1 MPMKKVMKG
10 NEAAA
15 WAAKLAKPKVIA
27 AFPIT
32 PSTLVPEKIS
42 EFVANGELD
51 AEFIKVES
59 EHSAISA
66 CVGASAAGVRT
77 FTATASQGLAL
88 MHEILFIAAGMRLP
102 IVMAIGNRALSAP
115 INIWNDWQDTISER
129 DTGWIQFYAENNQEA
144 LDLILIAFKVAE
156 DERVLLPAMTG
167 FDAFIL
173 THTVEPV
180 EIPDQELVDEF
191 LGEYKPK
198 HAYLDPKRPI
208 TQGTLGFPA
217 HYMEARYKVWE
228 AMENARQVI
237 KEVFEEF
244 EKKFGRK
251 YQMVEE
257 YKTDDAEIV
266 MITMGSLAG
275 TLKEFVDKKREEGV
289 KVGAAKIT
297 VYRPFPIEEIRALA
311 KKAKVLAILEKDIS
325 FGSGGAVFADV
336 ARSLIN
342 EKEKPIVL
350 DFIIG
355 LGGRDVTF
363 GQLEEALSIAEKAM
377 KEGVEEEVYWIG
389 LRKEILWGD

>member
-1 MPMKKVMKG
+1 MPIRTVMKA

-102 IVMAIGNRALSAP
+102 IVMAIGNRSLSAP
-115 INIWNDWQDTISER
+115 INIWNDWQDSISQR
-129 DTGWIQFYAENNQEA
+129 DTGWMQFYAENNQEA
-144 LDLILIAFKVAE
+144 LDLILIAYKVAE
-156 DERVLLPAMTG
+156 DERVLLPAMVG

-191 LGEYKPK
+191 LGEYEPK
-198 HAYLDPKRPI
+198 HAFIDPHRPI

-217 HYMEARYKVWE
+217 HYLETRYLLWE
-228 AMENARQVI
+228 ANERAKKVI
-237 KEVFEEF
+237 DEAFKEFEE
-244 EKKFGRK
+244 KFGRK
-251 YQMVEE
+251 YQKIEE
-257 YKTDDAEIV
+257 YRTDDADIILV
-266 MITMGSLAG
+266 TMGSLAG
-275 TLKEFVDKKREEGV
+275 TVKDYVDHARDRGL
-289 KVGAAKIT
+289 KVGAAKLT
-297 VYRPFPIEEIRALA
+297 VYRPFPAEEVLELA
-311 KKAKVLAILEKDIS
+311 KKAKVIALLEKNITFS
-325 FGSGGAVFADV
+325 IGGALFQDFSRTLVNQ
-336 ARSLIN
+336 N
-342 EKEKPIVL
+342 ERPKIL
-350 DFIIG
+350 DFILG

-363 GQLEEALSIAEKAM
+363 QNLDEVLEIAGKALKGEK
-377 KEGVEEEVYWIG
+377 VDEVNWIG
-389 LRKEILWGD
+389 LRKEIL

>member
-1 MPMKKVMKG
+1 MPMRKVMKG

-257 YKTDDAEIV
+257 YKTDDAEII

-389 LRKEILWGD
+389 LRKEIL

>member
-1 MPMKKVMKG
+1 MPMRKVMKG

-15 WAAKLAKPKVIA
+15 WAAKLAKPKVVA

-42 EFVANGELD
+42 EFVADGEMD

-88 MHEILFIAAGMRLP
+88 MHEVLFIAAGMRLP

-129 DTGWIQFYAENNQEA
+129 DTGWMQFYAENNQEA

-156 DERVLLPAMTG
+156 DERVLLPAMVG

-180 EIPDQELVDEF
+180 EIPDQEVVDEF
-191 LGEYKPK
+191 LGEYVPK
-198 HAYLDPKRPI
+198 HAYLDPARPI
-208 TQGTLGFPA
+208 TQGALGFPA
-217 HYMEARYKVWE
+217 HYMEARYTVWE
-228 AMENARQVI
+228 AMENARKVI
-237 KEVFEEF
+237 KEVFDEF
-244 EKKFGRK
+244 EKKFGRR
-251 YQMVEE
+251 YHMIEE
-257 YKTDDAEIV
+257 YKTDDAEI
-266 MITMGSLAG
+266 ILLTMGSLAG

-289 KVGAAKIT
+289 KIGAAKMT

-325 FGSGGAVFADV
+325 FGIGGAVFADTSR
-336 ARSLIN
+336 ALIN
-342 EKEKPIVL
+342 EKERPIVL
-350 DFIIG
+350 DFILG

-363 GQLEEALSIAEKAM
+363 ENLEEIVEISKKALEGEK
-377 KEGVEEEVYWIG
+377 VEEVNWIG
-389 LRKEILWGD
+389 LRKEIL

>member
-1 MPMKKVMKG
+1 MPMRKVMKC

-15 WAAKLAKPKVIA
+15 WAAKLAKPKVVA

-42 EFVANGELD
+42 EFIADGEMD

-66 CVGASAAGVRT
+66 CVGASAAGVRA

-88 MHEILFIAAGMRLP
+88 MHEVLFIAAGMRLP
-102 IVMAIGNRALSAP
+102 IVIAIGNRSLSAP
-115 INIWNDWQDTISER
+115 INIWNDWQDSISER
-129 DTGWIQFYAENNQEA
+129 DTGWMQFYAENNQEA

-156 DERVLLPAMTG
+156 NERVLLPAMVG

-180 EIPDQELVDEF
+180 EIPDQEVVDEF
-191 LGEYKPK
+191 LGEYVPK
-198 HAYLDPKRPI
+198 HAYLDPAKPI
-208 TQGTLGFPA
+208 TQGALGFPA
-217 HYMEARYKVWE
+217 HYMEVRYTVWE

-237 KEVFEEF
+237 EEVFDEF
-244 EKKFGRK
+244 EKKFGRR
-251 YQMVEE
+251 YYMIEE
-257 YKTDDAEIV
+257 YKTDDAEI
-266 MITMGSLAG
+266 ILLTMGSLAG
-275 TLKEFVDKKREEGV
+275 TLKDFVDKKREEGV
-289 KVGAAKIT
+289 KIGAAKMT
-297 VYRPFPIEEIRALA
+297 VYRPFPIEEFRALA

-325 FGSGGAVFADV
+325 FGISGAVFADAGRV
-336 ARSLIN
+336 LVN
-342 EKEKPIVL
+342 EKEKPILL

-363 GQLEEALSIAEKAM
+363 ENLEEVVEISKKALVGEK
-377 KEGVEEEVYWIG
+377 VEEVNWIG
-389 LRKEILWGD
+389 LRKEIL

>member
-1 MPMKKVMKG
+1 MPIRTVMKA

-88 MHEILFIAAGMRLP
+88 MHEVLFIAAGMRLP
-102 IVMAIGNRALSAP
+102 IVVAVGNRSLSAP
-115 INIWNDWQDTISER
+115 INIWNDWQDSISER
-129 DTGWIQFYAENNQEA
+129 DTGWLQFYAENNQEA
-144 LDLILIAFKVAE
+144 LDLILAAFKVAE
-156 DERVLLPAMTG
+156 DERVLLPTMVG

-191 LGEYKPK
+191 LGEYEPK
-198 HAYLDPKRPI
+198 HAYLDPARPI
-208 TQGTLGFPA
+208 TQGTLAFPA
-217 HYMEARYKVWE
+217 HYMEARYTVWE
-228 AMENARQVI
+228 ANKNAKKVI
-237 KEVFEEF
+237 DEVFAEF
-244 EKKFGRK
+244 EKRFGRK
-251 YQMVEE
+251 YSKIEE
-257 YKTDDAEIV
+257 YRTDDAEIIFV
-266 MITMGSLAG
+266 TMGSLAG
-275 TLKEFVDKKREEGV
+275 TVKEYVDHLREKGI
-289 KVGAAKIT
+289 KAGAAKLT
-297 VYRPFPIEEIRALA
+297 VYRPFPTEEVRELA
-311 KKAKVLAILEKDIS
+311 KKAKVLALLEKNVTFS
-325 FGSGGAVFADV
+325 VGGALFQDFSRALVNQKD
-336 ARSLIN
+336 
-342 EKEKPIVL
+342 KPIIV
-350 DFIIG
+350 DFILG

-363 GQLEEALSIAEKAM
+363 KDLDEALAVAQKALN
-377 KEGVEEEVYWIG
+377 GEEFDEVNWIG
-389 LRKEILWGD
+389 LRKEIL

>member
-1 MPMKKVMKG
+1 MPIRKVMKA

-42 EFVANGELD
+42 EFVADGELD

-102 IVMAIGNRALSAP
+102 IVIAVGNRALSAP

-129 DTGWIQFYAENNQEA
+129 DTGWLQFYAENNQEA
-144 LDLILIAFKVAE
+144 LDLILIAYKVAE
-156 DERVLLPAMTG
+156 NEKVLLPAMVG

-191 LGEYKPK
+191 LGEYEPK
-198 HAYLDPKRPI
+198 YAYLDPSRPI
-208 TQGTLGFPA
+208 TQGTLAFPA
-217 HYMEARYKVWE
+217 HYMEARYTVWE
-228 AMENARQVI
+228 ANENARKVI
-237 KEVFEEF
+237 DEAFAEF
-244 EKKFGRK
+244 EKRFGRK
-251 YQMVEE
+251 YQKIEE
-257 YKTDDAEIV
+257 YRTDDAEIIFV
-266 MITMGSLAG
+266 TMGSLAG
-275 TLKEFVDKKREEGV
+275 TVKEYVDHLREQGI
-289 KVGAAKIT
+289 KVGAAKMT
-297 VYRPFPIEEIRALA
+297 VYRPFPIEEVRALA
-311 KKAKVLAILEKDIS
+311 KKAKVIALLEKNITFS
-325 FGSGGAVFADV
+325 VGGALFQDFSRA
-336 ARSLIN
+336 LIN
-342 EKEKPIVL
+342 ESEKPKIV
-350 DFIIG
+350 DFILG

-363 GQLEEALSIAEKAM
+363 RDLDEALAIAQKALNG
-377 KEGVEEEVYWIG
+377 EAVDEVNWIG
-389 LRKEILWGD
+389 LRKEIL

>member
-1 MPMKKVMKG
+1 MPIRTVMKA

-88 MHEILFIAAGMRLP
+88 MHEVLFIAAGMRLP
-102 IVMAIGNRALSAP
+102 IVMAIGNRSLSAP
-115 INIWNDWQDTISER
+115 INIWNDWQDSISER
-129 DTGWIQFYAENNQEA
+129 DTGWLQFYAENNQEA
-144 LDLILIAFKVAE
+144 LDLILIAYKVAE
-156 DERVLLPAMTG
+156 DERVLLPAMVG

-191 LGEYKPK
+191 LGEYEPK
-198 HAYLDPKRPI
+198 HAYVDPKRPI
-208 TQGTLGFPA
+208 TQGTLAFPA
-217 HYMEARYKVWE
+217 HYMEARYTVWE
-228 AMENARQVI
+228 ANENARKVI
-237 KEVFEEF
+237 DEAFAEF

-251 YQMVEE
+251 YQKIEE
-257 YKTDDAEIV
+257 YRTDDAEIIFV
-266 MITMGSLAG
+266 TMGSLAG
-275 TLKEFVDKKREEGV
+275 TVKEYVDHLREKGI
-289 KVGAAKIT
+289 KVGAAKLT
-297 VYRPFPIEEIRALA
+297 VYRPFPIEEVRALA
-311 KKAKVLAILEKDIS
+311 KKAKVLALLEKNVTFS
-325 FGSGGAVFADV
+325 VGGALFQDFSRA
-336 ARSLIN
+336 LIN
-342 EKEKPIVL
+342 EKEKPI
-350 DFIIG
+350 IIDYIVG

-363 GQLEEALSIAEKAM
+363 QNLDEALAIAQKALNG
-377 KEGVEEEVYWIG
+377 EEFEEVNWIG
-389 LRKEILWGD
+389 LRKEIL

>member
-1 MPMKKVMKG
+1 MPIRKVMKA

-42 EFVANGELD
+42 EFVADGELD

-102 IVMAIGNRALSAP
+102 IVIAVGNRALSAP

-129 DTGWIQFYAENNQEA
+129 DTGWLQFYAENNQEA

-156 DERVLLPAMTG
+156 DERVLLPAMVG

-191 LGEYKPK
+191 LGEYMPK
-198 HAYLDPKRPI
+198 HAYLDPAKPI
-208 TQGTLGFPA
+208 TQGALGFPA
-217 HYMEARYKVWE
+217 HYMEARYGVWE
-228 AMENARQVI
+228 ANENAKKVI
-237 KEVFEEF
+237 DEVFAEF

-251 YQMVEE
+251 YQKIEE
-257 YKTDDAEIV
+257 YRTEDADIIFV
-266 MITMGSLAG
+266 TMGSLAG
-275 TLKEFVDKKREEGV
+275 TLKEYVDMLREKGV

-297 VYRPFPIEEIRALA
+297 VYRPFPTEEVRELA
-311 KKAKVLAILEKDIS
+311 KKTKVLALLEKNVTFS
-325 FGSGGAVFADV
+325 VGGALFQDFSRALV
-336 ARSLIN
+336 N
-342 EKEKPIVL
+342 ESEKPKIV
-350 DFIIG
+350 DFILG

-363 GQLEEALSIAEKAM
+363 KDLDEALAIAQKALTG
-377 KEGVEEEVYWIG
+377 EEFEEVNWIG
-389 LRKEILWGD
+389 LRKEIL

>member
-1 MPMKKVMKG
+1 MPIRTVMKA

-15 WAAKLAKPKVIA
+15 WAAKLARPKVIA

-32 PSTLVPEKIS
+32 PSTLIPEKIS
-42 EFVANGELD
+42 EFVADGELD

-129 DTGWIQFYAENNQEA
+129 DSGWLQFYAENNQEA
-144 LDLILIAFKVAE
+144 LDLILMAFKIAE
-156 DERVLLPAMTG
+156 DERVLLPAMVG

-180 EIPDQELVDEF
+180 EIPDQEAVDEF

-198 HAYLDPKRPI
+198 HAYLDPAKPV
-208 TQGTLGFPA
+208 TQGSLAFPA
-217 HYMEARYKVWE
+217 YYMEARYTLWE
-228 AMENARQVI
+228 ANENAKKVI
-237 KEVFEEF
+237 DEVFAEF
-244 EKKFGRK
+244 EKRFGRK
-251 YQMVEE
+251 YRKIEE
-257 YKTDDAEIV
+257 YRTDDAEIIFV
-266 MITMGSLAG
+266 TMGSLAG
-275 TLKEFVDKKREEGV
+275 TVKEYVDSLREKGI
-289 KVGAAKIT
+289 KAGAAKLT
-297 VYRPFPIEEIRALA
+297 VYRPFPTEEVRELA
-311 KKAKVLAILEKDIS
+311 KKAKVLALLEKNVTFS
-325 FGSGGAVFADV
+325 VGGALFQDFSRA
-336 ARSLIN
+336 LIN
-342 EKEKPIVL
+342 QEERPILV
-350 DFIIG
+350 DFILG

-363 GQLEEALSIAEKAM
+363 RELDQVLEISRKALAGEKF
-377 KEGVEEEVYWIG
+377 EEVNWIG
-389 LRKEILWGD
+389 LRKEIL

>member
-1 MPMKKVMKG
+1 MPMRKVMKC

-15 WAAKLAKPKVIA
+15 WAAKLAKPKVVA

-42 EFVANGELD
+42 EFIADGEMD

-66 CVGASAAGVRT
+66 CVGASAAGVRA

-88 MHEILFIAAGMRLP
+88 MHEVLFIAAGMRLP
-102 IVMAIGNRALSAP
+102 IVIAIGNRSLSAP
-115 INIWNDWQDTISER
+115 INIWNDWQDSISER
-129 DTGWIQFYAENNQEA
+129 DTGWMQFYAENNQEA

-156 DERVLLPAMTG
+156 NERVLLPAMVG

-180 EIPDQELVDEF
+180 EIPDQEVVDEF
-191 LGEYKPK
+191 LGEYVPK
-198 HAYLDPKRPI
+198 HAYLDPAKPI
-208 TQGTLGFPA
+208 TQGALGFPA
-217 HYMEARYKVWE
+217 HYMEVRYTVCE

-237 KEVFEEF
+237 KEVFDEF
-244 EKKFGRK
+244 EKKFGRR
-251 YQMVEE
+251 YYMIEE
-257 YKTDDAEIV
+257 YKTDDAEI
-266 MITMGSLAG
+266 ILLTMGSLAG
-275 TLKEFVDKKREEGV
+275 TLKDFVDKKREEGV
-289 KVGAAKIT
+289 KIGAAKMT
-297 VYRPFPIEEIRALA
+297 VYRPFPIEEFRALA

-325 FGSGGAVFADV
+325 FGISGAVFADAGRV
-336 ARSLIN
+336 LVN
-342 EKEKPIVL
+342 EKEKPILL

-363 GQLEEALSIAEKAM
+363 ENLEEVVEISKKALVGEK
-377 KEGVEEEVYWIG
+377 VEEVNWIG
-389 LRKEILWGD
+389 LRKEIL

>member
-1 MPMKKVMKG
+1 MPIRTVMKA

-66 CVGASAAGVRT
+66 VVGASAAGVRT

-88 MHEILFIAAGMRLP
+88 MHEVLFIAAGMRLP
-102 IVMAIGNRALSAP
+102 IVMAIGNRSLSAP
-115 INIWNDWQDTISER
+115 INIWNDWQDSISQR

-144 LDLILIAFKVAE
+144 LDLILLAYKVAE
-156 DERVLLPAMTG
+156 DERVLLPAMVG

-180 EIPDQELVDEF
+180 EIPDQEVVDEF
-191 LGEYKPK
+191 LGEYEPK

-208 TQGTLGFPA
+208 TQGTLAFPA
-217 HYMEARYKVWE
+217 HYMEAKYLVWD
-228 AMENARQVI
+228 AMEKARKVI
-237 KEVFEEF
+237 DEAFAEF
-244 EKKFGRK
+244 EKRFGRK
-251 YQMVEE
+251 YQKIEE
-257 YKTDDAEIV
+257 YKTDDAEIIFV
-266 MITMGSLAG
+266 TMGSLAG
-275 TLKEFVDKKREEGV
+275 TLKDWVDKKREEGY
-289 KVGAAKIT
+289 KVGAAKMT
-297 VYRPFPIEEIRALA
+297 VYRPFPVEEIRALA
-311 KKAKVLAILEKDIS
+311 KKAKVLGFIEKDIS
-325 FGSGGAVFADV
+325 IGLYGAVFIDASAALV
-336 ARSLIN
+336 N
-342 EKEKPIVL
+342 ESERPLML
-350 DFIIG
+350 DFIAG

-363 GQLEEALSIAEKAM
+363 GQLDDALRIAEEALEKG
-377 KEGVEEEVYWIG
+377 EVEKPIHWIG
-389 LRKEILWGD
+389 LRKELL

>member
-1 MPMKKVMKG
+1 MPTWKVMKG

-66 CVGASAAGVRT
+66 CVGAAAAGVRT

-102 IVMAIGNRALSAP
+102 IVMAIGNRSLSAP

-129 DTGWIQFYAENNQEA
+129 DTGWMQFYAENNQEA

-180 EIPDQELVDEF
+180 EIPDQEVVDEF
-191 LGEYKPK
+191 LGEYVPK

-208 TQGTLGFPA
+208 TQGALGFPA
-217 HYMEARYKVWE
+217 HYMEARYTVWE
-228 AMENARQVI
+228 AMENAREVI
-237 KEVFEEF
+237 KEAFEEF

-257 YKTDDAEIV
+257 YKTEDAEIV
-266 MITMGSLAG
+266 LVTMGSLAG
-275 TLKEFVDKKREEGV
+275 TVKEFVDKKREEGL
-289 KVGAAKIT
+289 KIGAAKIT
-297 VYRPFPIEEIRALA
+297 VYRPFPIEEIKALA
-311 KKAKVLAILEKDIS
+311 KKTKVLAILEKDIS
-325 FGSGGAVFADV
+325 FGLGGAVFGDV
-336 ARSLIN
+336 GRTLIN
-342 EKEKPIVL
+342 ESEKPIVL
-350 DFIIG
+350 DFILG

-363 GQLEEALSIAEKAM
+363 ANLEEVIEISEKAM
-377 KEGVEEEVYWIG
+377 KEGVEEDVFWIG
-389 LRKEILWGD
+389 LRKEIL

>member
-1 MPMKKVMKG
+1 MPMRKVMKG

-15 WAAKLAKPKVIA
+15 WAAKLAKPKVVA

-42 EFVANGELD
+42 EFVANGEMD
-51 AEFIKVES
+51 AEFVKVES

-66 CVGASAAGVRT
+66 CVGASAAGVRV

-88 MHEILFIAAGMRLP
+88 MHEVLFIAAGMRLP
-102 IVMAIGNRALSAP
+102 IVMAIGNRSLSAP

-129 DTGWIQFYAENNQEA
+129 DTGWLQFYAENNQEA
-144 LDLILIAFKVAE
+144 LDLILAAFKVAE

-191 LGEYKPK
+191 LGEYEPK
-198 HAYLDPKRPI
+198 HAYIDPKRPI
-208 TQGTLGFPA
+208 TQGALGFPA
-217 HYMEARYKVWE
+217 HYAESRYKVWE
-228 AMENARQVI
+228 AMENAKEVI
-237 KEVFEEF
+237 KEVFAEF

-251 YQMVEE
+251 YQMIEE
-257 YKTDDAEIV
+257 YKTDDAEIILV
-266 MITMGSLAG
+266 TMGSLAG
-275 TLKEFVDKKREEGV
+275 TVKEFVDKKREEGI
-289 KVGAAKIT
+289 KIGAAKIT

-311 KKAKVLAILEKDIS
+311 KKTKVLALLEKDIS
-325 FGSGGAVFADV
+325 FGIGGAVYADV
-336 ARSLIN
+336 GRALIN

-350 DFIIG
+350 DFILG

-363 GQLEEALSIAEKAM
+363 ENLDEVIEISKKALKGEK
-377 KEGVEEEVYWIG
+377 VEEVSWIG
-389 LRKEILWGD
+389 LRKEIL

>member
-1 MPMKKVMKG
+1 MPIWKVMKG

-66 CVGASAAGVRT
+66 CVGAAAAGVRT

-102 IVMAIGNRALSAP
+102 IVMAIGNRSLSAP

-129 DTGWIQFYAENNQEA
+129 DTGWMQFYAENNQEA

-180 EIPDQELVDEF
+180 EIPDQEVVDEF
-191 LGEYKPK
+191 LGEYVPK

-208 TQGTLGFPA
+208 TQGALGFPA
-217 HYMEARYKVWE
+217 HYMEARYTVWE
-228 AMENARQVI
+228 AMENAREVI
-237 KEVFEEF
+237 KEAFEEF

-257 YKTDDAEIV
+257 YKTEDAEIILV
-266 MITMGSLAG
+266 TMGSLAG
-275 TLKEFVDKKREEGV
+275 TVKEFVDKKREEGL
-289 KVGAAKIT
+289 KIGAAKIT
-297 VYRPFPIEEIRALA
+297 VYRPFPIEEIKALA
-311 KKAKVLAILEKDIS
+311 KKTKVLAILEKDIS
-325 FGSGGAVFADV
+325 FGLGGAVFGDV
-336 ARSLIN
+336 GRTLIN
-342 EKEKPIVL
+342 ESEKPIVL
-350 DFIIG
+350 DFILG

-363 GQLEEALSIAEKAM
+363 ANLEEVIEISEKAM
-377 KEGVEEEVYWIG
+377 KEGVEEDVFWIG
-389 LRKEILWGD
+389 LRKEIL

>member
-1 MPMKKVMKG
+1 MPMRKVMKG

-15 WAAKLAKPKVIA
+15 WAAKLAKPKVVA

-42 EFVANGELD
+42 EFVADGEMD

-129 DTGWIQFYAENNQEA
+129 DAGWIQFYAENNQEA

-156 DERVLLPAMTG
+156 DERVLLPAMVG

-180 EIPDQELVDEF
+180 EIPDQEVVDEF
-191 LGEYKPK
+191 LGEYVPK
-198 HAYLDPKRPI
+198 HAYLDPARPI
-208 TQGTLGFPA
+208 TQGALAFPA
-217 HYMEARYKVWE
+217 HYMEARYTVWE
-228 AMENARQVI
+228 AMENARKVI
-237 KEVFEEF
+237 KEVFDEF
-244 EKKFGRK
+244 EKKFGRR
-251 YQMVEE
+251 YHMIEE
-257 YKTDDAEIV
+257 YKTDDAEI
-266 MITMGSLAG
+266 ILLTMGSLAG

-289 KVGAAKIT
+289 KIGAAKMT

-311 KKAKVLAILEKDIS
+311 KKTKVLAILEKDIS
-325 FGSGGAVFADV
+325 FGIGGAVFADTSR
-336 ARSLIN
+336 ALIN

-350 DFIIG
+350 DFILG

-363 GQLEEALSIAEKAM
+363 ENLEEVVEISKKALEGEK
-377 KEGVEEEVYWIG
+377 VEEVNWIG
-389 LRKEILWGD
+389 LRKEIL

>member
-1 MPMKKVMKG
+1 MPMRKVMKG

-15 WAAKLAKPKVIA
+15 WAAKLAKPKVVA

-42 EFVANGELD
+42 EFVADGEMD

-144 LDLILIAFKVAE
+144 LDLILAAFKVAE
-156 DERVLLPAMTG
+156 DERVLLPAMVG

-180 EIPDQELVDEF
+180 EIPDQEVVDEF
-191 LGEYKPK
+191 LGEYVPK
-198 HAYLDPKRPI
+198 HAYLDPARPI
-208 TQGTLGFPA
+208 TQGALGFPA
-217 HYMEARYKVWE
+217 HYMEARYTVWK
-228 AMENARQVI
+228 AMENAREVI
-237 KEVFEEF
+237 KEVFDEF

-251 YQMVEE
+251 YHMIEE
-257 YKTDDAEIV
+257 YKTDDAEI
-266 MITMGSLAG
+266 ILLTMGSLAG

-289 KVGAAKIT
+289 KIGAAKMT
-297 VYRPFPIEEIRALA
+297 VYRPFPLEEFRALA

-325 FGSGGAVFADV
+325 FGIGGAVFTDASR
-336 ARSLIN
+336 ALIS
-342 EKEKPIVL
+342 EKEKPILL
-350 DFIIG
+350 DFILG

-363 GQLEEALSIAEKAM
+363 ENLEEVVEISKKALEGEK
-377 KEGVEEEVYWIG
+377 VEEVNWIG
-389 LRKEILWGD
+389 LRKEIL

>member
-1 MPMKKVMKG
+1 MPIRTVMKA

-88 MHEILFIAAGMRLP
+88 MHEVLFIAAGMRLP
-102 IVMAIGNRALSAP
+102 IVVAIGNRSLSAP

-129 DTGWIQFYAENNQEA
+129 DTGWLQFYAENNQEA
-144 LDLILIAFKVAE
+144 LDLILIAYKVAE
-156 DERVLLPAMTG
+156 NEKVLLPAMVG

-191 LGEYKPK
+191 LGEYEPK
-198 HAYLDPKRPI
+198 HAFIDPHNPI
-208 TQGTLGFPA
+208 TQGTLAFPA
-217 HYMEARYKVWE
+217 HYMETRYLLWKANEAAKKVIDE
-228 AMENARQVI
+228 AFA
-237 KEVFEEF
+237 EF
-244 EKKFGRK
+244 EKRFGRK
-251 YQMVEE
+251 YQKVEE
-257 YKTDDAEIV
+257 YRTDDADIILV
-266 MITMGSLAG
+266 TMGSLAG
-275 TLKEFVDKKREEGV
+275 TVKDYVDRAREKGI
-289 KVGAAKIT
+289 KVGAAKMT
-297 VYRPFPIEEIRALA
+297 VYRPFPVEEVRELA
-311 KKAKVLAILEKDIS
+311 KKAKVIALLEKNITFS
-325 FGSGGAVFADV
+325 VGGALFQDFSRALV
-336 ARSLIN
+336 N
-342 EKEKPIVL
+342 EDEKPKLV
-350 DFIIG
+350 DFILG

-363 GQLEEALSIAEKAM
+363 QNLDEALSIAEKALRGE
-377 KEGVEEEVYWIG
+377 KVDEVNWIG
-389 LRKEILWGD
+389 LRKEIL

>member
-1 MPMKKVMKG
+1 MPMKKVLKG

-66 CVGASAAGVRT
+66 CVGAAAAGVRT

-115 INIWNDWQDTISER
+115 INIWNDWQDMISER

-228 AMENARQVI
+228 AMENAREVI
-237 KEVFEEF
+237 KEAFEEF
-244 EKKFGRK
+244 ERKFGRK

-257 YKTDDAEIV
+257 YRTDDAEII

-275 TLKEFVDKKREEGV
+275 TLKDFVDRKREEGV

-311 KKAKVLAILEKDIS
+311 KKAKVLAILEKDVS

-342 EKEKPIVL
+342 EKEKPIIL

-363 GQLEEALSIAEKAM
+363 EQLDEALSIAEKAM
-377 KEGVEEEVYWIG
+377 KEGVEKDIYWIG
-389 LRKEILWGD
+389 LREEIL

>member
-1 MPMKKVMKG
+1 MPMRKVMKG

-15 WAAKLAKPKVIA
+15 WAAKLAKPKVVA

-42 EFVANGELD
+42 EFVANGEMD
-51 AEFIKVES
+51 AEFVKVES

-66 CVGASAAGVRT
+66 CVGASAAGVRV

-88 MHEILFIAAGMRLP
+88 MHEVLFIAAGMRLP
-102 IVMAIGNRALSAP
+102 IVMAIGNRSLSAP

-129 DTGWIQFYAENNQEA
+129 DTGWLQFYAENNQEA
-144 LDLILIAFKVAE
+144 LDLILAAFKVAE

-191 LGEYKPK
+191 LGEYEPK
-198 HAYLDPKRPI
+198 HAYLDPARPI
-208 TQGTLGFPA
+208 TQGALGFPA
-217 HYMEARYKVWE
+217 HYAESRYKVWE
-228 AMENARQVI
+228 AMENAKEVI
-237 KEVFEEF
+237 KEVFAEF

-251 YQMVEE
+251 YQMIEE
-257 YKTDDAEIV
+257 YKTDDAEIILV
-266 MITMGSLAG
+266 TMGSLAG
-275 TLKEFVDKKREEGV
+275 TVKEFVDKKREEGI
-289 KVGAAKIT
+289 KIGAAKIT

-311 KKAKVLAILEKDIS
+311 KKTKVLALLEKDIS
-325 FGSGGAVFADV
+325 FGIGGAVYADV
-336 ARSLIN
+336 GRALIN

-350 DFIIG
+350 DFILG

-363 GQLEEALSIAEKAM
+363 ENLDEVIEISKKALEGEK
-377 KEGVEEEVYWIG
+377 VEEVSWIG
-389 LRKEILWGD
+389 LRKEIL

>member
-1 MPMKKVMKG
+1 MPMRKVMKG

-15 WAAKLAKPKVIA
+15 WAAKLAKPKVVA

-42 EFVANGELD
+42 EFVADGEMD

-66 CVGASAAGVRT
+66 CVGASAAGVRA

-88 MHEILFIAAGMRLP
+88 MHEVLFIAAGMRLP
-102 IVMAIGNRALSAP
+102 IVMAIGNRSLSAP

-129 DTGWIQFYAENNQEA
+129 DTGWMQFYAENNQEA

-156 DERVLLPAMTG
+156 DERVLLPAMVG

-180 EIPDQELVDEF
+180 EIPDQEVVDEF
-191 LGEYKPK
+191 LGEYVPK
-198 HAYLDPKRPI
+198 HAYFDPAKPI
-208 TQGTLGFPA
+208 TQGALGFPA
-217 HYMEARYKVWE
+217 HYMEARFTVWE

-237 KEVFEEF
+237 AEAFDEF
-244 EKKFGRK
+244 EKKFGRR
-251 YQMVEE
+251 YHMIEE
-257 YKTDDAEIV
+257 YKTDDAEI
-266 MITMGSLAG
+266 ILLTMGSLAG
-275 TLKEFVDKKREEGV
+275 TLKEFIDKKREEGL
-289 KVGAAKIT
+289 KIGAAKMT
-297 VYRPFPIEEIRALA
+297 VYRPFPIEEFRALA

-325 FGSGGAVFADV
+325 FGIGGAVFADAGRALV
-336 ARSLIN
+336 N
-342 EKEKPIVL
+342 EKEKPILL

-363 GQLEEALSIAEKAM
+363 ENLEDVVEISKKALDGEK
-377 KEGVEEEVYWIG
+377 VEEVNWIG
-389 LRKEILWGD
+389 LRKEIL

>member
-1 MPMKKVMKG
+1 MPIRTVMKA

-88 MHEILFIAAGMRLP
+88 MHEILFIAAGMHLP
-102 IVMAIGNRALSAP
+102 IVIAIGNRALSAP

-129 DTGWIQFYAENNQEA
+129 DTGWLQFYAENNQEA
-144 LDLILIAFKVAE
+144 LDLILIAYKVAE
-156 DERVLLPAMTG
+156 DERVLLPTMVG

-191 LGEYKPK
+191 LGEYEPK
-198 HAYLDPKRPI
+198 HAYLDPARPI
-208 TQGTLGFPA
+208 TQGTLAFPA
-217 HYMEARYKVWE
+217 HYMETRYTVWE
-228 AMENARQVI
+228 ANDNAKKVI
-237 KEVFEEF
+237 DEVFAEF
-244 EKKFGRK
+244 EKRFGRK
-251 YQMVEE
+251 YQKIEE
-257 YKTDDAEIV
+257 YLTDDAEIIFV
-266 MITMGSLAG
+266 TMGSLAG
-275 TLKEFVDKKREEGV
+275 TVKEYVDHLREKGIRA
-289 KVGAAKIT
+289 GAAKMT
-297 VYRPFPIEEIRALA
+297 VYRPFPTEEVRGLA
-311 KKAKVLAILEKDIS
+311 KKAKVLALLEKNVTFS
-325 FGSGGAVFADV
+325 VGGALFQDFSRA
-336 ARSLIN
+336 LIN
-342 EKEKPIVL
+342 GKETPKIV
-350 DFIIG
+350 DFILG

-363 GQLEEALSIAEKAM
+363 KDLDEALAIAQKALN
-377 KEGVEEEVYWIG
+377 GEEFSEVNWIG
-389 LRKEILWGD
+389 LRKEIL

>member
-1 MPMKKVMKG
+1 MSMRKVMKC

-15 WAAKLAKPKVIA
+15 WAAKLAKPKVVA

-42 EFVANGELD
+42 EFIADGEMD

-66 CVGASAAGVRT
+66 CVGASAAGVRA

-88 MHEILFIAAGMRLP
+88 MHEVLFIAAGMRLP
-102 IVMAIGNRALSAP
+102 IVIAIGNRSLSAP
-115 INIWNDWQDTISER
+115 INIWNDWQDSISER
-129 DTGWIQFYAENNQEA
+129 DTGWMQFYAENNQEA

-156 DERVLLPAMTG
+156 DERVLLPAMVG

-180 EIPDQELVDEF
+180 EIPDQEVVDEF
-191 LGEYKPK
+191 LGEYVPK
-198 HAYLDPKRPI
+198 HAYLDPVKPI
-208 TQGTLGFPA
+208 TQGALGFPA
-217 HYMEARYKVWE
+217 HYMEARYTVWE

-237 KEVFEEF
+237 AEAFDEF
-244 EKKFGRK
+244 EKKFGRR
-251 YQMVEE
+251 YHMIEE
-257 YKTDDAEIV
+257 YKTDDAEVILL
-266 MITMGSLAG
+266 TMGSLAG
-275 TLKEFVDKKREEGV
+275 TLKDFVDKKREEGV
-289 KVGAAKIT
+289 KIGAAKMT
-297 VYRPFPIEEIRALA
+297 VYRPFPIEEFRALA

-325 FGSGGAVFADV
+325 FGIGGAVFADAGRV
-336 ARSLIN
+336 LVN
-342 EKEKPIVL
+342 EKEKPILL

-363 GQLEEALSIAEKAM
+363 ENLEEVVEISKKALVGEK
-377 KEGVEEEVYWIG
+377 VEEVNWIG
-389 LRKEILWGD
+389 LRKEIL

>member
-1 MPMKKVMKG
+1 MPIRTVMKA

-88 MHEILFIAAGMRLP
+88 MHEVLFIAAGMRLP
-102 IVMAIGNRALSAP
+102 IVVAVGNRSLSAP
-115 INIWNDWQDTISER
+115 INIWNDWQDSISQR
-129 DTGWIQFYAENNQEA
+129 DTGWMQFYAENNQEA

-156 DERVLLPAMTG
+156 DERVLLPAMIG

-180 EIPDQELVDEF
+180 EIPDQEVVDEF
-191 LGEYKPK
+191 LGEYTPK
-198 HAYLDPKRPI
+198 HAYLDPAKPI
-208 TQGTLGFPA
+208 TQGTLAFPA
-217 HYMEARYKVWE
+217 HYMEARYTVWE
-228 AMENARQVI
+228 ANENAKKVI
-237 KEVFEEF
+237 DEVFEEF
-244 EKKFGRK
+244 EKRFGRK
-251 YQMVEE
+251 YSKVEE
-257 YKTDDAEIV
+257 YRTDDAEIV
-266 MITMGSLAG
+266 LVTMGSLAG
-275 TLKEFVDKKREEGV
+275 TVKEYVDHLREKGV
-289 KVGAAKIT
+289 KVGAAKLT
-297 VYRPFPIEEIRALA
+297 VYRPFPAEEVRELA
-311 KKAKVLAILEKDIS
+311 KKAKVIALLEKNVTFSI
-325 FGSGGAVFADV
+325 GGALFQDFSRALV
-336 ARSLIN
+336 N
-342 EKEKPIVL
+342 QKEKPIL
-350 DFIIG
+350 IDFILG

-363 GQLEEALSIAEKAM
+363 GNLDEVVGIAQKAIAGEEF
-377 KEGVEEEVYWIG
+377 EEVNWIG
-389 LRKEILWGD
+389 LRKEIL

>member
-1 MPMKKVMKG
+1 MPMRKVMKA

-15 WAAKLAKPKVIA
+15 WAAKLAKPKVVA

-42 EFVANGELD
+42 EFVANGEMD
-51 AEFIKVES
+51 AEFVKVES

-66 CVGASAAGVRT
+66 CVGASAAGVRV

-88 MHEILFIAAGMRLP
+88 MHEVLFIAAGMRLP
-102 IVMAIGNRALSAP
+102 IVMAIGNRSLSAP

-129 DTGWIQFYAENNQEA
+129 DTGWLQFYAENNQEA
-144 LDLILIAFKVAE
+144 LDLILAAFKVAE

-191 LGEYKPK
+191 LGEYEPK
-198 HAYLDPKRPI
+198 HAYLDPARPI
-208 TQGTLGFPA
+208 TQGALGFPA
-217 HYMEARYKVWE
+217 HYAESRYKVWE
-228 AMENARQVI
+228 AMENAKEVI
-237 KEVFEEF
+237 KEVFAEF

-251 YQMVEE
+251 YQMIEE
-257 YKTDDAEIV
+257 YKTDDAEIILV
-266 MITMGSLAG
+266 TMGSLAG
-275 TLKEFVDKKREEGV
+275 TVKEFVDKKREEGI
-289 KVGAAKIT
+289 KIGAAKIT

-311 KKAKVLAILEKDIS
+311 KKTKVLALLEKDIS
-325 FGSGGAVFADV
+325 FGIGGAVYADV
-336 ARSLIN
+336 GRALIN

-350 DFIIG
+350 DFILG

-363 GQLEEALSIAEKAM
+363 ENLDEVIEISKKALEGEK
-377 KEGVEEEVYWIG
+377 VEEVSWIG
-389 LRKEILWGD
+389 LRKEIL

>member
-1 MPMKKVMKG
+1 MRKVMKA

-42 EFVANGELD
+42 EFVADGELD

-102 IVMAIGNRALSAP
+102 IVIAVGNRSLSAP

-129 DTGWIQFYAENNQEA
+129 DTGWLQFYAENNQEA
-144 LDLILIAFKVAE
+144 LDLILIAYKVAE
-156 DERVLLPAMTG
+156 NEKVLLPAMVG

-191 LGEYKPK
+191 LGEYEPK
-198 HAYLDPKRPI
+198 YAYLDPARPI
-208 TQGTLGFPA
+208 TQGTLAFPA
-217 HYMEARYKVWE
+217 HYMEARYTVWE
-228 AMENARQVI
+228 ANEAAKKVI
-237 KEVFEEF
+237 DEVFEEF

-251 YQMVEE
+251 YQKIEE
-257 YKTDDAEIV
+257 YRTDDAEIIFV
-266 MITMGSLAG
+266 TMGSLAG
-275 TLKEFVDKKREEGV
+275 TVKEYVDMLREKGI
-289 KVGAAKIT
+289 KVGAAKLT
-297 VYRPFPIEEIRALA
+297 VYRPFPIEEVRELA
-311 KKAKVLAILEKDIS
+311 KKAKVLALLEKNITFS
-325 FGSGGAVFADV
+325 VGGALFQDFSRA
-336 ARSLIN
+336 LIN
-342 EKEKPIVL
+342 ESEKPILV
-350 DFIIG
+350 DFILG

-363 GQLEEALSIAEKAM
+363 KDLDEALAIAQKALA
-377 KEGVEEEVYWIG
+377 GEEFDEVNWIG
-389 LRKEILWGD
+389 LRKEIL

>member
-1 MPMKKVMKG
+1 MRKVMKA

-42 EFVANGELD
+42 EFVADGELD

-102 IVMAIGNRALSAP
+102 IVIAVGNRSLSAP
-115 INIWNDWQDTISER
+115 INIWNDWQDSISER
-129 DTGWIQFYAENNQEA
+129 DTGWLQFYAENNQEA
-144 LDLILIAFKVAE
+144 LDLILAAFKVAE
-156 DERVLLPAMTG
+156 DERVLLPAMVG

-191 LGEYKPK
+191 LGEYEPK
-198 HAYLDPKRPI
+198 HAYLDPARPI
-208 TQGTLGFPA
+208 TQGTLAFPA
-217 HYMEARYKVWE
+217 HYMEARYTVWE
-228 AMENARQVI
+228 ANENAKKVI
-237 KEVFEEF
+237 DEVFAEF

-251 YQMVEE
+251 YQKIEE
-257 YKTDDAEIV
+257 YRTDDAEIIFV
-266 MITMGSLAG
+266 TMGSLAG
-275 TLKEFVDKKREEGV
+275 TVKEYVDHLREKGI
-289 KVGAAKIT
+289 KAGAAKLT
-297 VYRPFPIEEIRALA
+297 VYRPFPTEEVRELA
-311 KKAKVLAILEKDIS
+311 KKAKVLALLEKNVTFS
-325 FGSGGAVFADV
+325 VGGALFQDFSRALVNQKD
-336 ARSLIN
+336 
-342 EKEKPIVL
+342 KPILV
-350 DFIIG
+350 DFILG

-363 GQLEEALSIAEKAM
+363 RDLDEALEISKKALAG
-377 KEGVEEEVYWIG
+377 EEFEEVNWIG
-389 LRKEILWGD
+389 LRKEIL

>member
-1 MPMKKVMKG
+1 MPIRKVMKA

-42 EFVANGELD
+42 EFVADGELD

-102 IVMAIGNRALSAP
+102 IVIAVGNRALSAP

-129 DTGWIQFYAENNQEA
+129 DTGWLQFYAENNQEA
-144 LDLILIAFKVAE
+144 LDLILIAYKVAE
-156 DERVLLPAMTG
+156 NEKVLLPAMVG

-191 LGEYKPK
+191 LGEYEPK
-198 HAYLDPKRPI
+198 YAYLDPARPV
-208 TQGTLGFPA
+208 TQGTLAFPA
-217 HYMEARYKVWE
+217 HYMEARYTVWE
-228 AMENARQVI
+228 ANENAKKVI
-237 KEVFEEF
+237 DEAFAEF

-251 YQMVEE
+251 YQKIEE
-257 YKTDDAEIV
+257 YRTEDAEIIFV
-266 MITMGSLAG
+266 TMGSLAG
-275 TLKEFVDKKREEGV
+275 TVKEYVDHLREQGI
-289 KVGAAKIT
+289 KVGAAKMT
-297 VYRPFPIEEIRALA
+297 VYRPFPVEEVRALA
-311 KKAKVLAILEKDIS
+311 KKAKVLALLEKNVTFS
-325 FGSGGAVFADV
+325 VGGALFQDFSRA
-336 ARSLIN
+336 LIN
-342 EKEKPIVL
+342 ESEKPKIV
-350 DFIIG
+350 DFILG

-363 GQLEEALSIAEKAM
+363 KDLDEALAIAQKALNG
-377 KEGVEEEVYWIG
+377 EAVDEVNWIG
-389 LRKEILWGD
+389 LRKEIL

>member
-1 MPMKKVMKG
+1 MPMRKVMKG

-15 WAAKLAKPKVIA
+15 WAAKLAKPKVVA

-42 EFVANGELD
+42 EFVADGEMD

-88 MHEILFIAAGMRLP
+88 MHEVLFIAAGMRLP

-129 DTGWIQFYAENNQEA
+129 DTGWMQFYAENNQEA

-156 DERVLLPAMTG
+156 DERVLLPAMVG

-180 EIPDQELVDEF
+180 EIPDQEVVDEF
-191 LGEYKPK
+191 LGEYVPK
-198 HAYLDPKRPI
+198 HAYLDPARPI
-208 TQGTLGFPA
+208 TQGALGFPA
-217 HYMEARYKVWE
+217 HYMEARYTVWE
-228 AMENARQVI
+228 AMENARKVI
-237 KEVFEEF
+237 KEVFDEF
-244 EKKFGRK
+244 EKKFGRR
-251 YQMVEE
+251 YHMIEE
-257 YKTDDAEIV
+257 YKTDDAEI
-266 MITMGSLAG
+266 ILLTMGSLAG

-289 KVGAAKIT
+289 KIGAAKMT

-325 FGSGGAVFADV
+325 FGIGGAVFADTSR
-336 ARSLIN
+336 ALIN
-342 EKEKPIVL
+342 EKEKPIIL
-350 DFIIG
+350 DFILG

-363 GQLEEALSIAEKAM
+363 ENLEEIVEISKKALEGEK
-377 KEGVEEEVYWIG
+377 VEEVNWIG
-389 LRKEILWGD
+389 LRKEIL

>member
-1 MPMKKVMKG
+1 MPIRTVMKA

-42 EFVANGELD
+42 EFVADGELD

-66 CVGASAAGVRT
+66 CVGASAAGVRV

-102 IVMAIGNRALSAP
+102 IVVAIGNRSLSAP
-115 INIWNDWQDTISER
+115 INIWNDWQDSISER
-129 DTGWIQFYAENNQEA
+129 DTGWLQFYAENNQEA
-144 LDLILIAFKVAE
+144 LDLILIAYKVAE
-156 DERVLLPAMTG
+156 NEKVLLPAMVG

-191 LGEYKPK
+191 LGEYEGK
-198 HAYLDPKRPI
+198 HAYLDPTKPI
-208 TQGTLGFPA
+208 TQGALGFPA
-217 HYMEARYKVWE
+217 HYMEARYGVWE
-228 AMENARQVI
+228 ANENARKVI
-237 KEVFEEF
+237 DEVFEEF

-251 YQMVEE
+251 YQKIEE
-257 YKTDDAEIV
+257 YRTDDADIIFV
-266 MITMGSLAG
+266 TMGSLAG
-275 TLKEFVDKKREEGV
+275 TVKEYVDYLREKGI
-289 KVGAAKIT
+289 KAGAAKMT
-297 VYRPFPIEEIRALA
+297 VYRPFPIEEVRALA
-311 KKAKVLAILEKDIS
+311 KKAKVIALLEKNVTFS
-325 FGSGGAVFADV
+325 VGGALFQDFSRA
-336 ARSLIN
+336 LIN
-342 EKEKPIVL
+342 ESEKPAIV
-350 DFIIG
+350 DFILG

-363 GQLEEALSIAEKAM
+363 KDLDAALNIAEKAL
-377 KEGVEEEVYWIG
+377 KGEEFSEVNWIG
-389 LRKEILWGD
+389 LRKEIL

>member
-1 MPMKKVMKG
+1 MPMRKVMKG

-15 WAAKLAKPKVIA
+15 WAAKLAKPKVVA

-42 EFVANGELD
+42 EFVANGEMD
-51 AEFIKVES
+51 AEFVKVES

-66 CVGASAAGVRT
+66 CVGASAAGVRV

-88 MHEILFIAAGMRLP
+88 MHEVLFIAAGMRLP
-102 IVMAIGNRALSAP
+102 IVMAIGNRSLSAP

-129 DTGWIQFYAENNQEA
+129 DTGWLQFYAENNQEA
-144 LDLILIAFKVAE
+144 LDLILAAFKVAE

-191 LGEYKPK
+191 LGEYEPK
-198 HAYLDPKRPI
+198 HAYLDPARPI
-208 TQGTLGFPA
+208 TQGALGFPA
-217 HYMEARYKVWE
+217 HYAESRYKVWE
-228 AMENARQVI
+228 AMENAKEVI
-237 KEVFEEF
+237 KEVFAEF

-251 YQMVEE
+251 YQMIEE
-257 YKTDDAEIV
+257 YKTDDAEIILV
-266 MITMGSLAG
+266 TMGSLAG
-275 TLKEFVDKKREEGV
+275 TVKEFVDKKRGEGI
-289 KVGAAKIT
+289 KIGAAKIT

-311 KKAKVLAILEKDIS
+311 KKTKVLALLEKDIS
-325 FGSGGAVFADV
+325 FGIGGAVYADV
-336 ARSLIN
+336 GRALIN

-350 DFIIG
+350 DFILG

-363 GQLEEALSIAEKAM
+363 ENLDEVIEISKKALEGEK
-377 KEGVEEEVYWIG
+377 VEEVSWIG
-389 LRKEILWGD
+389 LRKEIL

>member
-1 MPMKKVMKG
+1 MPIKKVMKA

-42 EFVANGELD
+42 EFVADGELD

-102 IVMAIGNRALSAP
+102 IVIAVGNRSLSAP

-129 DTGWIQFYAENNQEA
+129 DTGWLQFYAENNQEA
-144 LDLILIAFKVAE
+144 LDLILIAYKVAE
-156 DERVLLPAMTG
+156 NEKVLLPAMVG

-191 LGEYKPK
+191 LGEYEPK
-198 HAYLDPKRPI
+198 HAYLDPAKPI
-208 TQGTLGFPA
+208 TQGALGFPA
-217 HYMEARYKVWE
+217 HYMEARYTVWE
-228 AMENARQVI
+228 ANENAKDVI
-237 KEVFEEF
+237 DEAFAEF

-251 YQMVEE
+251 YQKIEE
-257 YKTDDAEIV
+257 YRTEDAEIIFV
-266 MITMGSLAG
+266 TMGSLAG
-275 TLKEFVDKKREEGV
+275 TVKEYVDSLREKGL

-297 VYRPFPIEEIRALA
+297 VYRPFPVEEVRELA
-311 KKAKVLAILEKDIS
+311 KKAKVLALLEKNVTFS
-325 FGSGGAVFADV
+325 VGGALFQDFSRA
-336 ARSLIN
+336 LIN
-342 EKEKPIVL
+342 ESEKPKIV
-350 DFIIG
+350 DFILG

-363 GQLEEALSIAEKAM
+363 KDLDEALAIAQKALNG
-377 KEGVEEEVYWIG
+377 EAVDEVNWIG
-389 LRKEILWGD
+389 LRKEIL

>member
-1 MPMKKVMKG
+1 MPMRKVMKC

-15 WAAKLAKPKVIA
+15 WAAKLAKPKVVA

-42 EFVANGELD
+42 EFIADGEMD

-66 CVGASAAGVRT
+66 CVGASAAGVRA

-88 MHEILFIAAGMRLP
+88 MHEVLFIAAGMRLP
-102 IVMAIGNRALSAP
+102 IVIAIGNRSLSAP
-115 INIWNDWQDTISER
+115 INIWNDWQDSISER
-129 DTGWIQFYAENNQEA
+129 DTGWMQFYAENNQEA

-156 DERVLLPAMTG
+156 NERVLLPAMVG

-180 EIPDQELVDEF
+180 EIPDQEVVDEF
-191 LGEYKPK
+191 LGEYVPK
-198 HAYLDPKRPI
+198 HAYLDPAKPI
-208 TQGTLGFPA
+208 TQGALGFPA
-217 HYMEARYKVWE
+217 HYMEVRYTVWE

-237 KEVFEEF
+237 KEVFDEF
-244 EKKFGRK
+244 EKKYGRR
-251 YQMVEE
+251 YYMIEE
-257 YKTDDAEIV
+257 YKTDDAEI
-266 MITMGSLAG
+266 ILLTMGSLAG
-275 TLKEFVDKKREEGV
+275 TLKDFVDKKREEGV
-289 KVGAAKIT
+289 KIGAAKMT
-297 VYRPFPIEEIRALA
+297 VYRPFPIEEFRALA

-325 FGSGGAVFADV
+325 FGISGAVFADAGRV
-336 ARSLIN
+336 LVN
-342 EKEKPIVL
+342 EKEKPILL

-363 GQLEEALSIAEKAM
+363 ENLKEVVEISKKALVGEK
-377 KEGVEEEVYWIG
+377 VEEVNWIG
-389 LRKEILWGD
+389 LRKEIL

>member
-1 MPMKKVMKG
+1 MPIRTVMKA

-42 EFVANGELD
+42 EFVANGELE

-88 MHEILFIAAGMRLP
+88 MHEVLFIAAGMRLP
-102 IVMAIGNRALSAP
+102 IVIAVGNRSLSAP

-129 DTGWIQFYAENNQEA
+129 DTGWLQFYAENNQEA

-156 DERVLLPAMTG
+156 NEKVLLPTMVG

-191 LGEYKPK
+191 LGEYVPK
-198 HAYLDPKRPI
+198 HAYLDPEKPI
-208 TQGTLGFPA
+208 TQGTLAFPA
-217 HYMEARYKVWE
+217 HYMEARYTVWE
-228 AMENARQVI
+228 ANENAKKVI
-237 KEVFEEF
+237 DEVFAEF

-251 YQMVEE
+251 YSKIEE
-257 YKTDDAEIV
+257 YRTDDAEIV
-266 MITMGSLAG
+266 FVTMGSLAG
-275 TLKEFVDKKREEGV
+275 TVKEYVDHLREKGI
-289 KVGAAKIT
+289 KAGAAKLT
-297 VYRPFPIEEIRALA
+297 VYRPFPAEEVRELA
-311 KKAKVLAILEKDIS
+311 KKAKVIALLEKNITFS
-325 FGSGGAVFADV
+325 IGGALFQDFSRA
-336 ARSLIN
+336 LIN
-342 EKEKPIVL
+342 QKDKPILV
-350 DFIIG
+350 DFILG

-363 GQLEEALSIAEKAM
+363 KDLDEALEISRKALAG
-377 KEGVEEEVYWIG
+377 EEFEEVNWIG
-389 LRKEILWGD
+389 LRKEIL